1 MTTLE
6 KILSS
11 KTRAAIFTIFFG
23 IRHIELHLREIQR
36 KAGFA
41 VETIRKELHS
51 LEDLELIIKRK
62 DGNRS
67 YFSANTKHPLY
78 HEIHKLVI
86 KTSGLK
92 EILHESLN
100 IQNIEIVFVFG
111 SVAMGN
117 EKAESDIDLFIIG
130 ELGLRE
136 ISKLLKEPS
145 DVLGR
150 EINPHLMSLNEFISR
165 KQEGEHFVSSV
176 MQSPRIMIIGTE
188 DEFTRLVE

>member
-6 KILSS
+6 KILTS
-11 KTRAAIFTIFFG
+11 KTRAAIFTILFG
-23 IRHIELHLREIQR
+23 IGNRELHLREIQR

-51 LEDLELIIKRK
+51 LEDIELIVKRK

-67 YFSANTKHPLY
+67 YFSANTRHPLY
-78 HEIHKLVI
+78 HEIHNLVI

-100 IQNIEIVFVFG
+100 IQNIDIVFVFG
-111 SVAMGN
+111 SVAKGN
-117 EKAESDIDLFIIG
+117 ETAQSDIDLFIIG
-130 ELGLRE
+130 DLGLRE

-145 DVLGR
+145 DILGR
-150 EINPHLMSLNEFISR
+150 EINPHLMSLNEFITR
-165 KQEGEHFVSSV
+165 KQEGEHFISSV
-176 MQSPRIMIIGTE
+176 IQSPRIMIIGTE
-188 DEFTRLVE
+188 DEFARLVE